1 MVDINQRRKAE
12 ATIDPMFLDRW
23 SPRAFLPEPIPGDQI
38 QSLFEAARWAPS
50 CYNEQPWLFMYAAG
64 SEAKQRF
71 VSLLTEKNQ
80 KWAAKAPLLIFLLAK
95 RVLNLSG
102 KINRHAALDA
112 GAAWVCL
119 ALQARKLGLFAH
131 AMAGFDE
138 KKSYAVL
145 GVSEAEFE
153 VMAAIAVGKIGD
165 PVQLS
170 EDLRS
175 KEFPNSRKPSSE
187 ISIAV
192 S

>member
-1 MVDINQRRKAE
+1 MTDIDHGREPE
-12 ATIDPMFLDRW
+12 ATIDDMFLDRW
-23 SPRAFLPEPIPGDQI
+23 SPRAFLPDPIPGDQI

-50 CYNEQPWLFMYAAG
+50 CYNEQPWLFMYAT
-64 SEAKQRF
+64 SKEAKQRF
-71 VSLLTEKNQ
+71 VSLLTEQNR
-80 KWAAKAPLLIFLLAK
+80 KWAPQAPLLIFLLAK
-95 RVLNLSG
+95 RAYNLSG
-102 KINRHAALDA
+102 KINRHAAFDA

-119 ALQARKLGLFAH
+119 ALQARKLGLYAH

-145 GVSEAEFE
+145 GVSEAQYE

-165 PVQLS
+165 PFQLS
-170 EDLRS
+170 EDFRS
-175 KEFPNSRKPSSE
+175 KEFPNSRKPPVE